1 MTFKPEPIYYDG
13 RVAFPRTDFIYSEKI
28 DESVTD
34 GIIDFYHTQEIFEK
48 WAGETIAD
56 DGTGLVNTDIKDS
69 LDNPVFV
76 GITDERVRNFTEE
89 VNRVMNNYVE
99 IFPLCSK
106 TSGWKMEEFFNLQYY
121 KPECESVL
129 SIHAYNRAPL
139 ERTSHSQLEFLK
151 VTIKIDQLTSSRG
164 LCLLAHHDLHIRLV
178 HHQKFDHCRAHFF
191 ESTSKQLNKF
201 FEWQNSSLFEFAFRF
216 LL

>member
-13 RVAFPRTDFIYSEKI
+13 KVAFPRTDFIYSDKI

-76 GITDERVRNFTEE
+76 GITDERVRNFTDE

-106 TSGWKMEEFFNLQYY
+106 TSGWKMEEFFTLQYY
-121 KPECESVL
+121 KPGGGYHLWHCERQS
-129 SIHAYNRAPL
+129 
-139 ERTSHSQLEFLK
+139 
-151 VTIKIDQLTSSRG
+151 SSRSNTYRHMVWMTYLNDVPDGGTEWFHQETYIPAQKG
-164 LCLLAHHDLHIRLV
+164 LTVIWPADWTYHHKGRKSDTSDKLI
-178 HHQKFDHCRAHFF
+178 ATGWYHFV
-191 ESTSKQLNKF
+191 
-201 FEWQNSSLFEFAFRF
+201 
-216 LL
+216 